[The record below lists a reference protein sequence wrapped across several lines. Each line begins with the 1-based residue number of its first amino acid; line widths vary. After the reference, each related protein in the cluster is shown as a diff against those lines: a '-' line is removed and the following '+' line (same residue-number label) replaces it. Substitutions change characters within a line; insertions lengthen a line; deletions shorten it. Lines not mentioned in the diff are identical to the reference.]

1 MSIEQGYAV
10 FLGYR
15 SENSLSWEEYMVYSY
30 LIRAGYYV
38 SLPNA
43 DADEE
48 KYEYSQ
54 LRNQSK
60 IEDQMIRCVL
70 NETLNLPF
78 SFDFVT
84 SNYNLYLKT
93 KTAMKNHFNA
103 IARGNEP
110 SVDDDDDDRSCE
122 EPPSKKFKPFNGE
135 QERNFLDILKA
146 ESEYLTYQE
155 LFKKFSV
162 ISRNE
167 FLRATEEDKT
177 LEFSFDIYYQKSN
190 FKRTEQLANY
200 RLLVLSPKDKFPTN
214 SQLEALRK
222 SQPYE
227 IPIIIAIVS
236 QSIQFSICTF

>member
-1 MSIEQGYAV
+1 MSIEQAYAI

-15 SENSLSWEEYMVYSY
+15 CSNSLSWEEYLVYSY

-38 SLPNA
+38 FLPNA
-43 DADEE
+43 ETDEE
-48 KYEYSQ
+48 KFEYAQ
-54 LRNQSK
+54 LRNQTK

-84 SNYNLYLKT
+84 SNYKLYLKT
-93 KTAMKNHFNA
+93 KAAMKNHFNA
-103 IARGNEP
+103 IAGGNGLG
-110 SVDDDDDDRSCE
+110 DIDDRSCD
-122 EPPSKKFKPFNGE
+122 EPPPKKFKPFNE
-135 QERNFLDILKA
+135 DQERNFLDILKA
-146 ESEYLTYQE
+146 ESEYLSYQE
-155 LFKKFSV
+155 LFKKFSS

-167 FLRATEEDKT
+167 FPQTSDEEKA

-200 RLLVLSPKDKFPTN
+200 RLLVLSPNDDKFPTN
-214 SQLEALRK
+214 QQLEALRK